1 MAGDEQHPAGSG
13 PPAPAAGRTA
23 AELVRAAEA
32 GEAQACADA
41 AELAM
46 AGRLP
51 HGGRVLVAL
60 GTAAAAGV
68 ARAQFL
74 LGLAHMRGL
83 HGAAQN
89 PALAARW
96 CAAAA
101 NQGMGE
107 AQFNLALLHS
117 EGVGV
122 EADPT
127 AAERWL
133 RIAAGSGSEEAERCL
148 DLIYSEPAARPATW
162 DDAHT
167 RTSVAL
173 ASSDPEARK
182 RMRFAEYYVD
192 PCVNLLIRRHGLSR
206 EQSEEIVQEFMLEL
220 EEPLAKGEHRG
231 RRWKD
236 SLRARFRDER
246 VVEGK
251 RFRPYLGR
259 VVSNF
264 ARDWLRRQRPA
275 PGIAGGP
282 PAESIDPEQLVDHHA
297 EAWGALLAR
306 FHVQAAASHP
316 RAGRAYDS
324 FRCLVVE
331 RCPQQEATA
340 RLGLSERTLRMHLRQ
355 TGELLLIWL
364 RGRLERGGLLDP
376 ALAAG
381 LELLPGWLHY
391 PTGAKRARAL
401 LFLALVEHRLGAEP
415 AAGT

>member
-1 MAGDEQHPAGSG
+1 MAGDEQHPVG

-46 AGRLP
+46 AGRIP
-51 HGGRVLVAL
+51 HGGRVLAWL

-83 HGAAQN
+83 HGAAQDA
-89 PALAARW
+89 ALAARW

-101 NQGMGE
+101 NQGIGE

-122 EADPT
+122 DADPA

-148 DLIYSEPAARPATW
+148 DLIYTDPAARPATW

-236 SLRARFRDER
+236 SLRERFRDEH

-264 ARDWLRRQRPA
+264 ARDWLRRQRPVLGA
-275 PGIAGGP
+275 AGGP
-282 PAESIDPEQLVDHHA
+282 PVDGIDPEQLVEHHA
-297 EAWGALLAR
+297 EDWRALIER
-306 FHVQAAASHP
+306 FRSAAVASHP
-316 RAGRAYDS
+316 RAERACAALT
-324 FRCLVVE
+324 CLVVDGLT
-331 RCPQQEATA
+331 QQQAID
-340 RLGLSERTLRMHLRQ
+340 RLGIAERTLRMHLRQ
-355 TGELLLIWL
+355 AGELLLLWL
-364 RGRLERGGLLDP
+364 RDTLERAGALDA
-376 ALAAG
+376 ALTAG
-381 LELLPGWLHY
+381 LDLLPGWLHH
-391 PTGAKRARAL
+391 PTPAKRARVL
-401 LFLALVEHRLGAEP
+401 LLLALARKRLDGRR
-415 AAGT
+415 